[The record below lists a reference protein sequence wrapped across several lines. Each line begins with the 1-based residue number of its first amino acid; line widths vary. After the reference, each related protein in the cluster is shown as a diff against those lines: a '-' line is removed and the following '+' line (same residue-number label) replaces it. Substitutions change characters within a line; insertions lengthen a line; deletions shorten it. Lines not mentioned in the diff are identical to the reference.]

1 MQPHPQP
8 SFLSDL
14 VTETAG
20 AVAAIHVSPEGFVA
34 GTSPGIARDE
44 ADKWAALMAA
54 LGSVSGRSLDIAG
67 DLTSGG
73 YPWGHSVIEDR
84 HGQTLILVGAP
95 DQSMLAVVGAK
106 DADLGEIVAR
116 MIEIAD
122 QGLPTPVSV

>member
-8 SFLSDL
+8 PFLRDL
-14 VTETAG
+14 VTGTTG
-20 AVAAIHVSPEGFVA
+20 AVAAIHVSPEGLVS

-73 YPWGHSVIEDR
+73 YPWGHSVVEDR

-95 DQSMLAVVGAK
+95 DHSMLAVVGAK
-106 DADLGEIVAR
+106 DADLGEIVGR

-122 QGLPTPVSV
+122 QGLPAPVAA